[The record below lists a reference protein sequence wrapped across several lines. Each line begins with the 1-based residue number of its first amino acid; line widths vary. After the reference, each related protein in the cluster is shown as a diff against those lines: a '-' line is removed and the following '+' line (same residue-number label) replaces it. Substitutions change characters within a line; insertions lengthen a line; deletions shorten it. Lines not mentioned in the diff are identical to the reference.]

1 MRPTCDHETMW
12 KRSPSKKPFG
22 QSSARMFAASS
33 GLSSRPLSLRV
44 VLCLAASLG
53 LAKDRRNCDG
63 DGEIGGL
70 GVHGSSAAGREDGVD
85 IASVYVGAQGQEAG
99 KQVGR

>member
-1 MRPTCDHETMW
+1 MRSVFDHETTW
-12 KRSPSKKPFG
+12 KRSPSVKPFG
-22 QSSARMFAASS
+22 QRSARIFAASS
-33 GLSSRPLSLRV
+33 GDSSRPLSLRV
-44 VLCLAASLG
+44 VLCLAAALG
-53 LAKDRRNCDG
+53 LAKDRRKGDG
-63 DGEIGGL
+63 DGEISGL

>member
-1 MRPTCDHETMW
+1 MQPILL
-12 KRSPSKKPFG
+12 G
-22 QSSARMFAASS
+22 AVS
-33 GLSSRPLSLRV
+33 G
-44 VLCLAASLG
+44 
-53 LAKDRRNCDG
+53 AKDRRKGDG